1 MSTWEFE
8 IADITVDTYAA
19 DPQLLVQ
26 LRIREGTG
34 QTVHAIAL
42 RCQVR
47 IEPQRRGYDDI
58 ETTGLRGLFGDRERW
73 SDTLR
78 PFLWMQCNTMV
89 QGFTDETEVVLPLPC
104 TYDYDV
110 TGSRYLHALDTGII
124 PLTLMFNGTV
134 FTRGDQGF
142 GVEQVP
148 WDAEARY
155 DLPVSVWH
163 DLISTHFPG
172 TGWIRLQHDA
182 IAELEE
188 FRSRNGLISWEETV
202 ALLLAPTRAPV
213 GGVEAPETR

>member
-1 MSTWEFE
+1 MTGWQFE
-8 IADITVDTYAA
+8 IAEIVVDPYAA
-19 DPQLLVQ
+19 TPQLLA
-26 LRIREGTG
+26 RISVREGSG

-47 IEPQRRGYDDI
+47 IEPQRRGYDDA
-58 ETTGLRGLFGDRERW
+58 ETTGLRGIFGDRDRW

-89 QGFTDETEVVLPLPC
+89 QGFTGETEVVLPLPC
-104 TYDYDV
+104 TYDFDV
-110 TGSRYLHALDTGII
+110 TGSRYLHSLDCGTI

-134 FTRGDQGF
+134 FTKGENGF

-148 WDAEARY
+148 WDAEGRY

-163 DLISTHFPG
+163 ELVATHFPAK
-172 TGWIRLQHDA
+172 GWIRLDHDS

-188 FRSRNGLISWEETV
+188 FRSRRGLISWEETID
-202 ALLLAPTRAPV
+202 LLLAPTRSAV
-213 GGVEAPETR
+213 GPDGGGS